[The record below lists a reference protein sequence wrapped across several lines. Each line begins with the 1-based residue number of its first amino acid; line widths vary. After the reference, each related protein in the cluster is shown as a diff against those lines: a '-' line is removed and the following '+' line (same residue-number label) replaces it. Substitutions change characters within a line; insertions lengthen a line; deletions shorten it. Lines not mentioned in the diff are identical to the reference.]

1 MTDRRIPRRA
11 ALRGIGAS
19 LALPLLDRMQA
30 APTAAPLRSVFI
42 YIPNGVILKA
52 WTPAQT
58 GTDFALPPSLAPLE
72 PVRRHVTVVSGLD
85 RTYVSGTGV
94 HAQCGS
100 CWLTSS
106 PPTEA
111 LDGGFPTNVSLDQAI
126 ARKTGA
132 ETALPSIELST
143 NNHPDN
149 KETRYFESISWLAP
163 GYAANVEKDP
173 RAAFAR
179 LFEAKPGDAASRR
192 LLDSVL
198 EEARALRAGLG
209 AGDREKLDEYL
220 ESVRSVERRIEFAE
234 KAAARRDKAA
244 VPAPPSMPDDRG
256 AYIRLMMD
264 LIALAFEQDLT
275 RVATLVI
282 DPERWDSPR
291 TYHGVLDKPEDH
303 HGLTHANSQ
312 EAVEKLVKI
321 DAFHVRQFAYFVERL
336 ARAKEGDRSL
346 LDSCAAVM
354 GSGLGDGSVHS
365 YKDLPLLIAG
375 SANGALKTGRHVAAP
390 AGTPVANAWLALL
403 KIHGVEKERFA
414 DSTGPLKEILA

>member
-1 MTDRRIPRRA
+1 MKKAPRIARRTM
-11 ALRGIGAS
+11 LRGIGAS
-19 LALPLLDRMQA
+19 LALPLLDQMHA
-30 APTAAPLRSVFI
+30 APTPPLRSVFI

-52 WTPAQT
+52 WTPPET
-58 GTDFALPPSLAPLE
+58 GPGYSLPPSLAPLE
-72 PVRRHVTVVSGLD
+72 TVRDRVAVISHLD

-111 LDGGFPTNVSLDQAI
+111 LDGGFPTNISLDQI
-126 ARKTGA
+126 LARKAGA
-132 ETALPSIELST
+132 ETALSSIELST

-179 LFEAKPGDAASRR
+179 LFETKPAAPQ
-192 LLDSVL
+192 SVL
-198 EEARALRAGLG
+198 DAVIEEANALRANLG
-209 AGDREKLDEYL
+209 IADRAKLDEYL

-234 KAAARRDKAA
+234 KAAARREKSAI
-244 VPAPPSMPDDRG
+244 PAPPSMPDDRG

-264 LIALAFEQDLT
+264 LIALAFEQHLT

-303 HGLTHANSQ
+303 HGLTHANAA
-312 EAVEKLVKI
+312 EAVEKLIKI
-321 DAFHVRQFAYFVERL
+321 DTFHVRQFAYFVERL
-336 ARAKEGDRSL
+336 AKAREGERSL
-346 LDSCAAVM
+346 LDSCAVVM

-365 YKDLPLLIAG
+365 YKDLPTLVAG
-375 SANGALKTGRHVAAP
+375 NANGALRTGRHIAAP
-390 AGTPVANAWLALL
+390 AGTPIANLWLTLL
-403 KIHGVEKERFA
+403 KIHGMEEDRFA
-414 DSTGPLKEILA
+414 DSTGVLKDLLA